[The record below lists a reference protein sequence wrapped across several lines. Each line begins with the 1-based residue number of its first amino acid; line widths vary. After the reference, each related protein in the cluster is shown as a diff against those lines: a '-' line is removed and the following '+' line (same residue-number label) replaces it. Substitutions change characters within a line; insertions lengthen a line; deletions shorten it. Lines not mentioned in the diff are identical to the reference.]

1 MSCVKREKEWGRLEQ
16 VVVAKHKV
24 RNYKNKNDN
33 NSNTTSVITTPSKD
47 DSRISIHRLFMHDD
61 GTFPNNTEYPVL
73 LYPSIFMGTIDEG
86 IQRITATKAW
96 SPPWI
101 WQIFT
106 YHHYHSTHWEL
117 LLCVDGSA
125 EVQLGGD
132 SGPRVTLAP
141 GGMLLI
147 PPGFAHKQISATRRF
162 TVLGSYP
169 TNSSR
174 TYRDDAAVDVVDVDT
189 LTRVPTEE
197 QRRNIRNCSVPDTDP
212 ILGLDIATL
221 CCE

>member
-1 MSCVKREKEWGRLEQ
+1 M
-16 VVVAKHKV
+16 
-24 RNYKNKNDN
+24 
-33 NSNTTSVITTPSKD
+33 
-47 DSRISIHRLFMHDD
+47 
-61 GTFPNNTEYPVL
+61 
-73 LYPSIFMGTIDEG
+73 
-86 IQRITATKAW
+86 
-96 SPPWI
+96 
-101 WQIFT
+101 
-106 YHHYHSTHWEL
+106 
-117 LLCVDGSA
+117 
-125 EVQLGGD
+125 GGD

-197 QRRNIRNCSVPDTDP
+197 QRRNIRDGSVPDTDP